1 MYTTEINPAF
11 QCQGCPKNDTIILPK
26 DITLPIS
33 YIKSGKWEDCLELCQ
48 LFHNLYLSDWM
59 VGLENDCNYFN
70 FYSSEFDGDL
80 KNYCI
85 VFSEVIDWNGYYM
98 KQKPMKGVISGAL
111 ENPGPYG

>member
-1 MYTTEINPAF
+1 
-11 QCQGCPKNDTIILPK
+11 
-26 DITLPIS
+26 
-33 YIKSGKWEDCLELCQ
+33 
-48 LFHNLYLSDWM
+48 M